1 MVNTI
6 RRVIRLK
13 TIDIGHITTE
23 ESVLPDGN
31 AVGLTFLETEKHTD
45 GLGLLGGLDVMD
57 TVDDKRPFRVFL
69 EKGAL
74 VVLLSRSFGFKRRL
88 IDIRRGRVE
97 RVDESGVTVADG
109 AVSDSVDGLS
119 HQQPRGED
127 APGFNNK
134 SQ

>member
-1 MVNTI
+1 MVETVGRI
-6 RRVIRLK
+6 VRLETVDVCHVAAEK
-13 TIDIGHITTE
+13 TVFT
-23 ESVLPDGN
+23 DGD
-31 AVGLTFLETEKHTD
+31 AVGLAFLEAEKQPD

-57 TVDDKRPFRVFL
+57 TVDDQRPFRVFL